1 MPAPANVSVANLR
14 DWPAGPFR
22 FDLPHAL
29 RLERVDPANDELEA
43 PDFGPPVPDALQQL
57 GESKA
62 LADCADAP
70 RLREFWPQRFERVAR
85 LRCGAEATLPPV
97 VQLESARQRL
107 RATEE
112 ARERVVGWRTV
123 NVE

>member
-1 MPAPANVSVANLR
+1 M
-14 DWPAGPFR
+14 
-22 FDLPHAL
+22 
-29 RLERVDPANDELEA
+29 
-43 PDFGPPVPDALQQL
+43 PDALQQL